1 MIINLIYRG
10 FHFTLISKGYDMK
23 KCLDFIAG
31 TEEQTIANRIAMI
44 NTYNVSK
51 VAKQVPYPLSF
62 DRFYNQILP
71 LTKNAIA
78 DFKQLVRANNANL
91 PKYIADL
98 KSRMRI
104 KNFDKLPHN
113 PDGEFIFKVNDKV
126 KKLSRREWWTIGAAN
141 ALSLMLY
148 QVAGYITKI
157 ESGAKLNASEKQT
170 VFENWNSAFVEYSAS
185 MLMIAKEMRKK
196 SGKATHQAETALK
209 KEFIKIAK
217 KIKTKR
223 PTITNSK
230 LITEILSS
238 DKYTAF
244 QDSLMNILKT
254 DNPAE
259 TVRKWLPPK
268 NSEIWK

>member
-1 MIINLIYRG
+1 MIYRG

-31 TEEQTIANRIAMI
+31 TEEQTIANRIAI
-44 NTYNVSK
+44 IDTYNVSK

-113 PDGEFIFKVNDKV
+113 PDGEFIFKVDDKV

-157 ESGAKLNASEKQT
+157 ESNTKLVASERQT
-170 VFENWNSAFVEYSAS
+170 VFEN
-185 MLMIAKEMRKK
+185 
-196 SGKATHQAETALK
+196 
-209 KEFIKIAK
+209 
-217 KIKTKR
+217 
-223 PTITNSK
+223 
-230 LITEILSS
+230 
-238 DKYTAF
+238 
-244 QDSLMNILKT
+244 
-254 DNPAE
+254 
-259 TVRKWLPPK
+259 
-268 NSEIWK
+268 

>member
-23 KCLDFIAG
+23 KCLDFIAE
-31 TEEQTIANRIAMI
+31 TEEQTITNRIAMI

-51 VAKQVPYPLSF
+51 VAKRAPYPLSF
-62 DRFYNQILP
+62 DRFYDQILP

-113 PDGEFIFKVNDKV
+113 PDGEFIFKVDNKV

-148 QVAGYITKI
+148 QAAGYITKI
-157 ESGAKLNASEKQT
+157 ESDTKLNTSEKQT

-196 SGKATHQAETALK
+196 SGNATHQAENVLK

>member
-1 MIINLIYRG
+1 MIYRY
-10 FHFTLISKGYDMK
+10 FHFTLISRGYDMK
-23 KCLDFIAG
+23 RRVDFIAG
-31 TEEQTIANRIAMI
+31 TEEQTIANRIAII
-44 NTYNVSK
+44 NTYNFSK
-51 VAKQVPYPLSF
+51 VAKQAPYPLSF
-62 DRFYNQILP
+62 NRFDDQILP

-113 PDGEFIFKVNDKV
+113 PDGEFIFKVDNKV

-148 QVAGYITKI
+148 QAAGYITKI
-157 ESGAKLNASEKQT
+157 EANAKLNASERQT

-196 SGKATHQAETALK
+196 SGKATHQAENALK
-209 KEFIKIAK
+209 KEFITIAK
-217 KIKTKR
+217 KIKPKR
-223 PTITNSK
+223 PTTTNSK

-238 DKYTAF
+238 DKYTVF
-244 QDSLMNILKT
+244 QDRLMNILK
-254 DNPAE
+254 N
-259 TVRKWLPPK
+259 R
-268 NSEIWK
+268 

>member
-1 MIINLIYRG
+1 MIINLIYHC

-23 KCLDFIAG
+23 KCLDFIAE
-31 TEEQTIANRIAMI
+31 TEEQTIANRIVII

-51 VAKQVPYPLSF
+51 VSKQPPYPLSF

-91 PKYIADL
+91 PKHIADL
-98 KSRMRI
+98 KQQMH
-104 KNFDKLPHN
+104 NFDRLPHN
-113 PDGEFIFKVNDKV
+113 PDGEFIFKVDDKV
-126 KKLSRREWWTIGAAN
+126 KKLSHREWWTIGAAN

-148 QVAGYITKI
+148 QAAGYITKI
-157 ESGAKLNASEKQT
+157 ESDTKLNASEKQT

-196 SGKATHQAETALK
+196 SGKATHQAETTLK

>member
-31 TEEQTIANRIAMI
+31 TEEQSIANKIAII
-44 NTYNVSK
+44 NSYK
-51 VAKQVPYPLSF
+51 IPMPAK
-62 DRFYNQILP
+62 DQILP

-113 PDGEFIFKVNDKV
+113 PDGEFVFKVDGKV
-126 KKLSRREWWTIGAAN
+126 KKLSRREWWTIGTAN
-141 ALSLMLY
+141 ALTLMLY

-157 ESGAKLNASEKQT
+157 ESNTKSAIKNHPLKHASKKAHLAIAMVAQRVAKTLTPS
-170 VFENWNSAFVEYSAS
+170 
-185 MLMIAKEMRKK
+185 
-196 SGKATHQAETALK
+196 
-209 KEFIKIAK
+209 
-217 KIKTKR
+217 
-223 PTITNSK
+223 
-230 LITEILSS
+230 
-238 DKYTAF
+238 
-244 QDSLMNILKT
+244 
-254 DNPAE
+254 
-259 TVRKWLPPK
+259 
-268 NSEIWK
+268 

>member
-31 TEEQTIANRIAMI
+31 TEEQTIANRIAII

-51 VAKQVPYPLSF
+51 IAKQAPYPLGF

-78 DFKQLVRANNANL
+78 DFKQLGRANNANP

-104 KNFDKLPHN
+104 KNFDKLLHN
-113 PDGEFIFKVNDKV
+113 PDGEFIFKVDNKV
-126 KKLSRREWWTIGAAN
+126 KKLSHREWWIIGAAN
-141 ALSLMLY
+141 ALNLMLY

-157 ESGAKLNASEKQT
+157 ESNTKLATPERQA
-170 VFENWNSAFVEYSAS
+170 VFENWNFARLWA
-185 MLMIAKEMRKK
+185 
-196 SGKATHQAETALK
+196 
-209 KEFIKIAK
+209 
-217 KIKTKR
+217 
-223 PTITNSK
+223 N
-230 LITEILSS
+230 
-238 DKYTAF
+238 
-244 QDSLMNILKT
+244 
-254 DNPAE
+254 
-259 TVRKWLPPK
+259 
-268 NSEIWK
+268 

>member
-1 MIINLIYRG
+1 MIYHG
-10 FHFTLISKGYDMK
+10 FHYTLLLWGYDMK
-23 KCLDFIAG
+23 RRVDFIAG
-31 TEEQTIANRIAMI
+31 TEEQSITNKIAII
-44 NTYNVSK
+44 NSYKTPMP
-51 VAKQVPYPLSF
+51 AKQAPYPLSF
-62 DRFYNQILP
+62 DKFNDQILP

-78 DFKQLVRANNANL
+78 DFKRLVSTNNANL
-91 PKYIADL
+91 PKRIAEL
-98 KSRMRI
+98 RSHI
-104 KNFDKLPHN
+104 WIQNFDTLPHN
-113 PDGEFIFKVNDKV
+113 PNGEFVFKVDGKV
-126 KKLSRREWWTIGAAN
+126 KKLSRREWWTIGTAN
-141 ALSLMLY
+141 ALNLMLY

-157 ESGAKLNASEKQT
+157 ESGTKLNASEKQT

-196 SGKATHQAETALK
+196 SGKATHQAENALK